1 MPGTRV
7 MCPGFYMM
15 CYYVAITMVDKVGG
29 PVSKENA
36 KKESCGSSRW
46 PRSFVSHGMQDSSLA
61 GRVTGVPGYPP
72 GNRVLASVP
81 SHRRAQ
87 PASCVL
93 ATGEVV
99 SQQVAPSGMWPKTR
113 GVCACAILLSPS
125 SSCRR
130 CTWWRSRR
138 AGARDRV
145 ALARNG
151 GGGQA
156 HTRRRASQPEYPDL
170 VQRSVNSDPS
180 RSCSISTHRK
190 CMSSYGFDVCQH
202 PQARRGCWHDSDSYI
217 FLWVN
222 SNRLPVDSSFTLR
235 RDL

>member
-113 GVCACAILLSPS
+113 GVCACANPPLVLVLVSQVYVVAIKKGGSPRPG
-125 SSCRR
+125 CPG
-130 CTWWRSRR
+130 TK
-138 AGARDRV
+138 
-145 ALARNG
+145 
-151 GGGQA
+151 
-156 HTRRRASQPEYPDL
+156 RRRRPGTHKAPCVATRIPGSRAAKRELGSVAIVFDFNPQEMYEL
-170 VQRSVNSDPS
+170 VW
-180 RSCSISTHRK
+180 I
-190 CMSSYGFDVCQH
+190 
-202 PQARRGCWHDSDSYI
+202 
-217 FLWVN
+217 
-222 SNRLPVDSSFTLR
+222 
-235 RDL
+235 